1 MHFLETYTDRYLS
14 NRRNA
19 VKNHYHVR
27 TSRLLTEKFNV
38 NGFGNGNLW
47 CMVVSHVAEDLRN
60 AATKKFWSTI
70 LRNDAVD
77 PNVFNDFIRHE
88 EWWTYDLFAPAAA
101 LRLDV
106 PDFCAHWMLLH
117 FVLAQSCWRSRNS
130 VFGEASGTTTQLQS
144 AEEWLI
150 RSAFR

>member
-1 MHFLETYTDRYLS
+1 M
-14 NRRNA
+14 
-19 VKNHYHVR
+19 
-27 TSRLLTEKFNV
+27 

-130 VFGEASGTTTQLQS
+130 VFGEASGTATQLDS
-144 AEEWLI
+144 AEQWLI
-150 RSAFR
+150 RSAFRGRHCWSADMTTYVNNVIYPHELPK

>member
-1 MHFLETYTDRYLS
+1 M
-14 NRRNA
+14 
-19 VKNHYHVR
+19 
-27 TSRLLTEKFNV
+27 

-106 PDFCAHWMLLH
+106 PDFCTLYWLSLVGDPATVSLAKRRAQPRNLILLK
-117 FVLAQSCWRSRNS
+117 N
-130 VFGEASGTTTQLQS
+130 G
-144 AEEWLI
+144 
-150 RSAFR
+150 